1 MHGDGARS
9 RLAGVARVLHASQV
23 CVQRQ
28 IAAVVAKQLR
38 MAWYAPEAAIHG
50 VGPVAMVHSN
60 RSVYCCLHP
69 FGERHGTIWNAQM
82 RIFTEMATPRMVRKG
97 MHVFFVV
104 FSAEFVSFCVSFGFV
119 LGTDFDLEKFFFFC
133 TVDQI
138 CQFGRFGQTMSKT
151 MPNIFLEWVSA
162 QNFKKGLEVDFWW
175 SELEITHLPGSSCF
189 SVIKNNFFLEFSIT
203 QKFSLTSVNGGINL
217 KEIFNEY

>member
-1 MHGDGARS
+1 MG
-9 RLAGVARVLHASQV
+9 LALLPWYTQTGRF
-23 CVQRQ
+23 
-28 IAAVVAKQLR
+28 IVV
-38 MAWYAPEAAIHG
+38 YT
-50 VGPVAMVHSN
+50 HSGRGMEPSGMRRCAFSLKWPLLEWFTRECMCFLLFFLQN
-60 RSVYCCLHP
+60 LSV
-69 FGERHGTIWNAQM
+69 F
-82 RIFTEMATPRMVRKG
+82 
-97 MHVFFVV
+97 VFF
-104 FSAEFVSFCVSFGFV
+104 FGFV

-175 SELEITHLPGSSCF
+175 SKFLEITHLPGSSCF

-203 QKFSLTSVNGGINL
+203 QKFSLTTVNGGINL